1 MNRVMGMRRSRWFVT
16 SLLLVAGIAIGGSR
30 AGGQMRYWS
39 GQNVVP
45 VFEGWERNPD
55 GSFNF
60 VFGYFNRNYEE
71 TLDVLVGADNNIEPG
86 GPDQGQ
92 PTFFA
97 PARQKFLFRVKVPK
111 DWPVTRRLVWTL
123 TVRGKTEKANAFL
136 LPEWE
141 MNSQVMALNGAGGG
155 GGGVDEDD
163 NQPPVI
169 TFPGPLT
176 ATLPSA
182 SVVAAVTDD
191 GVPKPR
197 PVRPGSP
204 PRGPLLRVAW
214 LQYRGPVGG
223 RVSFSPGTTPVVNG
237 KAETVATFTVPGQY
251 SVLGVAMDGSAS
263 GTATVT
269 VNVTPR

>member
-1 MNRVMGMRRSRWFVT
+1 MERSRRLAAVVV
-16 SLLLVAGIAIGGSR
+16 LAGCVMFASR
-30 AGGQMRYWS
+30 ASGQMKYWS

-45 VFEGWERNPD
+45 VFEGWERNAD

-71 TLDVLVGADNNIEPG
+71 TLDVLIGPDNNIEPG

-97 PARQKFLFRVKVPK
+97 PSRQKFLFRVKVPK
-111 DWPVTRRLVWTL
+111 DWPATKRLVWTL
-123 TVRGKTEKANAFL
+123 SMRGKTEKANAFR

-155 GGGVDEDD
+155 GGGTDEDY

-169 TFPGPLT
+169 SFNGPV
-176 ATLPSA
+176 SA
-182 SVVAAVTDD
+182 SFPESATVVASVTDD
-191 GVPKPR
+191 GIPKPR
-197 PVRPGSP
+197 PPRRGSP

-223 RVSFSPGTTPVVNG
+223 RISFSPATTPVANG
-237 KAETVATFTVPGQY
+237 KAETVASFTAPGQY
-251 SVLGVAMDGSAS
+251 SVLGVAMDGAAS

-269 VNVTPR
+269 VNVSSRH

>member
-1 MNRVMGMRRSRWFVT
+1 MRIERSRAVVAV
-16 SLLLVAGIAIGGSR
+16 LVLVGCVSFASR
-30 AGGQMRYWS
+30 VSGQLRYWS

-45 VFEGWERNPD
+45 VFEGWERNSD
-55 GSFNF
+55 GSFSF

-71 TLDVLVGADNNIEPG
+71 TLDIPVGPDNNIEPG
-86 GPDQGQ
+86 APDQGQ

-123 TVRGKTEKANAFL
+123 TARGKTEKANAFL

-155 GGGVDEDD
+155 GGGIDEDY

-169 TFPGPLT
+169 TFSGPITT
-176 ATLPSA
+176 ALPSVSVIA
-182 SVVAAVTDD
+182 SVSDD
-191 GVPKPR
+191 GIPKPR
-197 PVRPGSP
+197 PARRGSP

-214 LQYRGPVGG
+214 LQYRGPLGG
-223 RVSFSPGTTPVVNG
+223 RVSFAPAATPVVNG
-237 KAETVATFTVPGQY
+237 KAETVATFTMPGQY
-251 SVLGVAMDGSAS
+251 SLLGIAMDGAAS

-269 VNVTPR
+269 VNVTRP

>member
-1 MNRVMGMRRSRWFVT
+1 MGIKRSRWFVT
-16 SLLLVAGIAIGGSR
+16 VLLLAGSVAF
-30 AGGQMRYWS
+30 AGRVNGQMRYWS

-71 TLDVLVGADNNIEPG
+71 TLDVLIGPDNNVEPG

-97 PARQKFLFRVKVPK
+97 PTRQKFLFRVKVPK
-111 DWPVTRRLVWTL
+111 DWPATKRLVWTL

-155 GGGVDEDD
+155 GGGVDEDY

-169 TFPGPLT
+169 TFAGPLT
-176 ATLPSA
+176 TALPSA
-182 SVVAAVTDD
+182 SVIASVTDD
-191 GVPKPR
+191 GIPKPR
-197 PVRPGSP
+197 PARKGSP

-214 LQYRGPVGG
+214 LQFRGPVGG
-223 RVSFSPGTTPVVNG
+223 RVSFAPATTPVVNG
-237 KAETVATFTVPGQY
+237 KAETVATFTMPGEY
-251 SVLGVAMDGSAS
+251 SLMGVAMDGGAS
-263 GTATVT
+263 GTATVK
-269 VNVTPR
+269 VIVTSRP

>member
-1 MNRVMGMRRSRWFVT
+1 MRRSRLVVT
-16 SLLLVAGIAIGGSR
+16 VVLLVVCVSFAGRRVS
-30 AGGQMRYWS
+30 GQFRYWS

-71 TLDVLVGADNNIEPG
+71 TLDVLIGPDNNIEPG

-111 DWPVTRRLVWTL
+111 DWPIAKRLVWTL

-141 MNSQVMALNGAGGG
+141 MNSQVMALNGGGGG
-155 GGGVDEDD
+155 GGGVDEDY

-169 TFPGPLT
+169 TFAGPMS
-176 ATLPSA
+176 AALPDGA
-182 SVVAAVTDD
+182 SVVAAVSDD

-197 PVRPGSP
+197 AARRGGP
-204 PRGPLLRVAW
+204 PRAPLLRVAW
-214 LQYRGPVGG
+214 LQFRGPVGG
-223 RVSFSPGTTPVVNG
+223 RVSFSPSTSPVVNG
-237 KAETVATFTVPGQY
+237 KAETVATVTMPGQY
-251 SVLGVAMDGSAS
+251 SLLGIAMDGGAS
-263 GTATVT
+263 STATVT
-269 VNVTPR
+269 VNAGARR

>member
-1 MNRVMGMRRSRWFVT
+1 MTMRRARWLVT
-16 SLLLVAGIAIGGSR
+16 VLLLVLSVSFAGRRVSA
-30 AGGQMRYWS
+30 QFRYWS

-71 TLDVLVGADNNIEPG
+71 TLDILVGPDNNLEPG

-97 PARQKFLFRVKVPK
+97 SARQKFIFRVRVPK
-111 DWPVTRRLVWTL
+111 DWPATKRLVWTL

-141 MNSQVMALNGAGGG
+141 MNSQVMALNGGGG
-155 GGGVDEDD
+155 GGGGIDEDY

-169 TFPGPLT
+169 TFAGPLST
-176 ATLPSA
+176 AFPGTA
-182 SVVAAVTDD
+182 SVVASVTDD

-197 PVRPGSP
+197 AARRGGP
-204 PRGPLLRVAW
+204 PRALLRVAW
-214 LQYRGPVGG
+214 LQFRGPVGG
-223 RVSFSPGTTPVVNG
+223 RVSFSPSASPVENG
-237 KAETVATFTVPGQY
+237 KAETTATFTMPGQY
-251 SVLGVAMDGSAS
+251 SLLGMAMDGGAS
-263 GTATVT
+263 STATVT
-269 VNVTPR
+269 VNAGAGR

>member
-1 MNRVMGMRRSRWFVT
+1 MGIGRSRWFAAVVI
-16 SLLLVAGIAIGGSR
+16 LVACGAFASR
-30 AGGQMRYWS
+30 VSGQMRYWS

-45 VFEGWERNPD
+45 VFEGWERNAD

-71 TLDVLVGADNNIEPG
+71 TLDVLIGPDNNIEPG

-111 DWPVTRRLVWTL
+111 DWPVTKRLVWTL
-123 TVRGKTEKANAFL
+123 SARGKTEKANAFL

-141 MNSQVMALNGAGGG
+141 MNALVMALNGAGGG
-155 GGGVDEDD
+155 GGGTDEDY

-169 TFPGPLT
+169 SFAGPLT
-176 ATLPSA
+176 AAFPDSA
-182 SVVAAVTDD
+182 AVVASVTDD
-191 GVPKPR
+191 GIPKPR
-197 PVRPGSP
+197 PPRRGSP

-214 LQYRGPVGG
+214 LQYRGPAGG
-223 RVSFSPGTTPVVNG
+223 RVSFAPGTAPVVNG
-237 KAETVATFTVPGQY
+237 KAETVATFTMPGQY
-251 SVLGVAMDGSAS
+251 SLLGVAMDGAAS

-269 VNVTPR
+269 VNVAKK

>member
-1 MNRVMGMRRSRWFVT
+1 MGIGRSRWFAAVVI
-16 SLLLVAGIAIGGSR
+16 LVACGAFASR
-30 AGGQMRYWS
+30 VSGQMRYWS

-45 VFEGWERNPD
+45 VFEGWERNAD

-71 TLDVLVGADNNIEPG
+71 TLDVLIGPDNNIEPG

-111 DWPVTRRLVWTL
+111 DWPATKRLVWTL
-123 TVRGKTEKANAFL
+123 SARGKTEKANAFL

-141 MNSQVMALNGAGGG
+141 MNAMVMALNGAGGG
-155 GGGVDEDD
+155 GGGTDEDY

-169 TFPGPLT
+169 SFAGPLT
-176 ATLPSA
+176 AAFPDSA
-182 SVVAAVTDD
+182 AVVASVTDD
-191 GVPKPR
+191 GIPKPR
-197 PVRPGSP
+197 PPRRGSP

-214 LQYRGPVGG
+214 LQYRGPAGG
-223 RVSFSPGTTPVVNG
+223 RVSFAPGTAPVVNG
-237 KAETVATFTVPGQY
+237 KAETVATFTMPGQY
-251 SVLGVAMDGSAS
+251 SLLGVAMDGAAS

-269 VNVTPR
+269 VNVAKK

>member
-1 MNRVMGMRRSRWFVT
+1 MTRRSRWLVT
-16 SLLLVAGIAIGGSR
+16 VLVLVVCVSFAGRR
-30 AGGQMRYWS
+30 ASGQFRYWS

-71 TLDVLVGADNNIEPG
+71 TLDILVGPDNNIEPG
-86 GPDQGQ
+86 GADQGQ

-97 PARQKFLFRVKVPK
+97 PARQKFLFRVRVPK
-111 DWPVTRRLVWTL
+111 DWPATRRLVWTL

-141 MNSQVMALNGAGGG
+141 MNSQVMALNGGGG
-155 GGGVDEDD
+155 GGGGIDEDY

-169 TFPGPLT
+169 TFAGPLST
-176 ATLPSA
+176 ASPDVIA
-182 SVVAAVTDD
+182 SVVASVIDD

-197 PVRPGSP
+197 AARRGGP
-204 PRGPLLRVAW
+204 PRALLRVAW
-214 LQYRGPVGG
+214 LQFRGPVGG
-223 RVSFSPGTTPVVNG
+223 RVSFSPSSSPVENG
-237 KAETVATFTVPGQY
+237 KAETVATFTMPGQY
-251 SVLGVAMDGSAS
+251 SLLGMAMDGGAS
-263 GTATVT
+263 STATVT
-269 VNVTPR
+269 VNAGARR

>member
-1 MNRVMGMRRSRWFVT
+1 MRRSRLVVT
-16 SLLLVAGIAIGGSR
+16 VVLLVICVSFAGRRVS
-30 AGGQMRYWS
+30 GQFRYWS

-71 TLDVLVGADNNIEPG
+71 SLDVLVGPDNNIEPG

-111 DWPVTRRLVWTL
+111 DWPITKRLVWTL

-141 MNSQVMALNGAGGG
+141 MNSQVMALNGGGGG
-155 GGGVDEDD
+155 GGGVDEDY

-169 TFPGPLT
+169 TFAGPLS
-176 ATLPSA
+176 AAFPDGA

-197 PVRPGSP
+197 AARRGGP
-204 PRGPLLRVAW
+204 PRPPLLRVAW
-214 LQYRGPVGG
+214 LQFRGPVGG
-223 RVSFSPGTTPVVNG
+223 RVSFSPSTSPVVNG
-237 KAETVATFTVPGQY
+237 KAETVAT
-251 SVLGVAMDGSAS
+251 
-263 GTATVT
+263 VT
-269 VNVTPR
+269 MP